1 MTASTLKWIALVSM
15 LANHIGCL
23 LILLAKLPEA
33 QSNPQLWHDSISFLR
48 SIGRTAFPVFA
59 FLLVEGVRHTRS
71 RKRYAV
77 RLAIFALVSELPHYL
92 FFSKIYAT
100 GTYRLNIGF
109 TLLLLFFLMCGYK
122 RIKLWNNGKNRYMC
136 LTAACI
142 LLAVT
147 CLAVRQLPIG
157 YGYPGVLLCTIFY
170 GVRHKVLQPIL
181 GYFAIGIRS
190 MFRVGYLLPFIL
202 LAFYNEKPGK
212 SHKSFFYIFYP
223 GHLLLLWGIYL
234 WMVG

>member
-1 MTASTLKWIALVSM
+1 
-15 LANHIGCL
+15 
-23 LILLAKLPEA
+23 
-33 QSNPQLWHDSISFLR
+33 
-48 SIGRTAFPVFA
+48 
-59 FLLVEGVRHTRS
+59 
-71 RKRYAV
+71 
-77 RLAIFALVSELPHYL
+77 
-92 FFSKIYAT
+92 
-100 GTYRLNIGF
+100 
-109 TLLLLFFLMCGYK
+109 
-122 RIKLWNNGKNRYMC
+122 MC